1 MEIAKKIETDKTGDS
16 IYMDLNILPICTD
29 LFTGR
34 EKELKKL
41 EKLFPERKFLY
52 IEGISGIGKTS
63 LMLKWADILIHQPEY
78 KDCILWIECQKD
90 WTLDTLL
97 MEINEWLVSR
107 GEKSIKDYMIDRPF
121 NRKEKSLYIINILSK
136 KNYII
141 FIDDFQNIKQEAVK
155 LFIDTVKHYMRNSH
169 IYVISTES
177 ITLNPVEAI
186 DILRFRIKGL
196 EEQFSLLLLE
206 KFFNF
211 HDFEEIPDKEILK
224 KIIEKSKGHP
234 LFLKT
239 CSGLI
244 ISKVSTIDDIT
255 EDRGIENNIGKIIFE
270 KVISGLTDDEKKFL
284 EILSSCRISLSSEA
298 IREMSRIENFSKIL
312 SLLEDKMLIEKDR
325 ACRYLIQPFLKEYL
339 WNELSEKK
347 KSILH
352 KVLAEYFEKV
362 PDFFRETFYHR
373 VNAGEPEKACH
384 ILEKNMGKL
393 CSLGYYEEFIEKLE
407 VLEQYIPLTENM
419 TIMKAN
425 VLSIQGNMEAS
436 LAILEDIKNKITD
449 KILLAEVYSSL
460 AGLYMN
466 ICNFPSAIK
475 FYEDSLEIF
484 REIGNSE
491 RITKV
496 INSLAFIYGCLREF
510 EKASVLLDESFVIA
524 VKDNNDTGKA
534 YSLRAKGL
542 MYLQQ
547 EEYEK
552 AFKTSEEGFKLA
564 KKVGSFRLISRL
576 MADKIYA
583 LIGLSRYDE
592 AFTFCEEL
600 ASIGEESGDKVI
612 IACSCQNFGR
622 LFYQKG
628 DMEKAM
634 EFFRRSI
641 ELYMSMGNEMY
652 AAFGEYHLA
661 LILEEKKEIFRAIE
675 LYAGV
680 MKKGREL
687 SFSELKIRAELRII
701 INRLKI
707 NELSMTSKDILD
719 IKKSIPENFIRERIE
734 INLILAFI
742 YIRENKVQEKEA
754 LLEEALELSVGNLHV
769 YGLAKT
775 CYIMSKISNR
785 NKQEKELL
793 RKRAEENFKKLV
805 MSEQRELNCL
815 FDEIDKIA
823 GKRFLIKTD
832 KKEFIASLYEVEELR
847 GNKEN
852 FELFIDIPGKFTFEK
867 DRGEINIFKKK
878 TLLSL
883 LLFFVRNSGK
893 NFVTEEIY
901 KEIWGLGYKGD
912 ISDTEVRKII
922 SRLRDLIEPSGE
934 TFKYI
939 LLREAFL
946 TEKGKYYFN
955 DKVNFCFID
964 EIQDFS

>member
-41 EKLFPERKFLY
+41 ERLFPERKFLY

-97 MEINEWLVSR
+97 MEINEWLVVR

-121 NRKEKSLYIINILSK
+121 NSKEKSLYIINLLSK

-141 FIDDFQNIKQEAVK
+141 FIDDFHNIKQEAIK

-177 ITLNPVEAI
+177 ITLNPVETI

-196 EEQFSLLLLE
+196 EEEFSLLLLE
-206 KFFNF
+206 KFFDF
-211 HDFEEIPDKEILK
+211 HDFEEIPDKEILN

-255 EDRGIENNIGKIIFE
+255 EDKGIENNIGKIIFE
-270 KVISGLTDDEKKFL
+270 KVISGLTDDEKKIL

-298 IREMSRIENFSKIL
+298 IREMSRIENFSQIL

-325 ACRYLIQPFLKEYL
+325 VCRYLIQPFLKEYL

-347 KSILH
+347 KNILH
-352 KVLAEYFEKV
+352 KVVAEYFEKGT
-362 PDFFRETFYHR
+362 DFFRETFYHR
-373 VNAGEPEKACH
+373 IKAGEPEKACH

-419 TIMKAN
+419 SIMKAN
-425 VLSIQGNMEAS
+425 VLSIQGNREAS

-449 KILLAEVYSSL
+449 KILLAEIYSSL

-510 EKASVLLDESFVIA
+510 EKASVLSDESLAIA
-524 VKDNNDTGKA
+524 EKENNDTGKA

-552 AFKTSEEGFKLA
+552 AFNTLEEGFKLA
-564 KKVGSFRLISRL
+564 KKIGSFRLISRL
-576 MADKIYA
+576 LADKIYA
-583 LIGLSRYDE
+583 LIGLSRYDD
-592 AFTFCEEL
+592 AFRFCEKL
-600 ASIGEESGDKVI
+600 ATMGDEGGDKII
-612 IACSCQNFGR
+612 IAYSYQNFGR
-622 LFYQKG
+622 VFY
-628 DMEKAM
+628 
-634 EFFRRSI
+634 
-641 ELYMSMGNEMY
+641 
-652 AAFGEYHLA
+652 
-661 LILEEKKEIFRAIE
+661 
-675 LYAGV
+675 
-680 MKKGREL
+680 
-687 SFSELKIRAELRII
+687 
-701 INRLKI
+701 
-707 NELSMTSKDILD
+707 
-719 IKKSIPENFIRERIE
+719 
-734 INLILAFI
+734 
-742 YIRENKVQEKEA
+742 
-754 LLEEALELSVGNLHV
+754 
-769 YGLAKT
+769 
-775 CYIMSKISNR
+775 
-785 NKQEKELL
+785 
-793 RKRAEENFKKLV
+793 
-805 MSEQRELNCL
+805 
-815 FDEIDKIA
+815 
-823 GKRFLIKTD
+823 
-832 KKEFIASLYEVEELR
+832 
-847 GNKEN
+847 
-852 FELFIDIPGKFTFEK
+852 
-867 DRGEINIFKKK
+867 
-878 TLLSL
+878 
-883 LLFFVRNSGK
+883 
-893 NFVTEEIY
+893 
-901 KEIWGLGYKGD
+901 
-912 ISDTEVRKII
+912 
-922 SRLRDLIEPSGE
+922 
-934 TFKYI
+934 
-939 LLREAFL
+939 
-946 TEKGKYYFN
+946 
-955 DKVNFCFID
+955 
-964 EIQDFS
+964 